1 MTVRPS
7 GIRPA
12 TPADAPAIA
21 RIHVASWRETYAGLM
36 PDDFLDRMTGEDMR
50 ERREVSWGRT
60 IIRRLETVLV
70 AELDGT
76 VVAFASAGP
85 ARDHPGFEAELMT
98 LYALKSVQGRGL
110 GRALFGEVV
119 QTLRAD
125 GMQNL
130 ALWVLDTNPT
140 RAWYLRQGGREA
152 GEKLD
157 GALRE
162 VRVVWDRLPDGGLP

>member
-1 MTVRPS
+1 MTVAPPS
-7 GIRPA
+7 IRPA
-12 TPADAPAIA
+12 GPADAPAIA
-21 RIHVASWRETYAGLM
+21 RIHVTSWRETYAGLM

-50 ERREVSWGRT
+50 SRREASWER
-60 IIRRLETVLV
+60 ILSQELETVRV
-70 AELDGT
+70 AEQDGT
-76 VVAFASAGP
+76 VVAFVSAGP

-98 LYALKSVQGRGL
+98 LYALQSVQGRGL
-110 GRALFGEVV
+110 GQALFGAVV
-119 QTLRAD
+119 QTLRAE
-125 GMQNL
+125 GIQNL

-162 VRVVWDRLPDGGLP
+162 VRVVWDRLPGGGLP